1 MKFNLYMTA
10 ILAIMLSMV
19 VSKIVYFGFTPNY
32 GADIFSHRA
41 FDAKFDHGGYQYRLL
56 SKYLVYGVDGLLGRY
71 MKEAGVEPRIRVNA
85 PMMSERFYYAIYY
98 VNTLFLAL
106 TSLMVVL
113 LLNLDKSL
121 RFSYTEKILLVFFVP
136 VLIGLTQFT
145 VHYYDLSSYFL
156 QLLILYVFLKNI
168 DNSYGQTMTTIMGLI
183 VLSTANRESAE
194 VSVALIA
201 MLLLTRYGATRRV
214 VWSIVGMAAC
224 WLLTYFGL
232 RLAFGAGG
240 PPPKGAASA
249 GNGFEPDMFMMGLIF
264 WVLFIYL
271 PFAIAAT
278 EENKWLIGGF
288 FLLSLPYVINSVWT
302 GDLWAVRLYTPL
314 FLGALFL
321 SKLDLAGA
329 AVRISESISRRR
341 PVYSPAG
348 KAEGQV

>member
-1 MKFNLYMTA
+1 MKFNLFMTA
-10 ILAIMLSMV
+10 ILAVMLSMV

-32 GADIFSHRA
+32 GANVFSHRA
-41 FDAKFDHGGYQYRLL
+41 FDARFNHGGDQYRIL
-56 SKYLVYGVDGLLGRY
+56 SKYLVYGVDSWLGRS
-71 MKEAGVEPRIRVNA
+71 MKEGGAEARVRTVTGGA
-85 PMMSERFYYAIYY
+85 SERFYYAIYY

-121 RFSYTEKILLVFFVP
+121 RFSDTEKILLVFFVP

-156 QLLILYVFLKNI
+156 ELLILYVFLKNI
-168 DNSYGQTMTTIMGLI
+168 GNSYGQTMTTIMGLI
-183 VLSTANRESAE
+183 VLSTLNRESAE

-201 MLLLTRYGATRRV
+201 LLLLTRFGPTRRV
-214 VWSIVGMAAC
+214 IWSIIGMAGC
-224 WLLTYFGL
+224 WLVTYFVL
-232 RLAFGAGG
+232 RMAIGAGG
-240 PPPKGAASA
+240 PPPKAAASA

-288 FLLSLPYVINSVWT
+288 FLLSLPYIINSVWT
-302 GDLWAVRLYTPL
+302 GDLWAVRLYVPL

-329 AVRISESISRRR
+329 AVRIPDSISRRR

>member
-1 MKFNLYMTA
+1 MKFNLFMTA
-10 ILAIMLSMV
+10 ILAVMLSMV
-19 VSKIVYFGFTPNY
+19 VSKIIYFGFTPNY
-32 GADIFSHRA
+32 GADIFSHRS
-41 FDAKFDHGGYQYRLL
+41 FDARFNHGGDQYRVL
-56 SKYLVYGVDGLLGRY
+56 SKYLVYGVDSWLGRS
-71 MKEAGVEPRIRVNA
+71 MKERGAENRVRTVSGGA
-85 PMMSERFYYAIYY
+85 SERFYYAIYY

-113 LLNLDKSL
+113 LLNLDKCL
-121 RFSYTEKILLVFFVP
+121 RFSDTEKMLLVFFVP

-156 QLLILYVFLKNI
+156 ELLILYVFLKNI
-168 DNSYGQTMTTIMGLI
+168 DSRYGQTMTMIMGLV
-183 VLSTANRESAE
+183 VLSTLNRESAE

-201 MLLLTRYGATRRV
+201 LLLVTRYGATRRV
-214 VWSIVGMAAC
+214 IWSIVGMAAC
-224 WLLTYFGL
+224 WLVTYFVL
-232 RLAFGAGG
+232 RMVIGAGG
-240 PPPKGAASA
+240 PPPKAAASA

-264 WVLFIYL
+264 WVLFVYL

-288 FLLSLPYVINSVWT
+288 FLLSLPYIINSVWT
-302 GDLWAVRLYTPL
+302 GDLWAVRLYIPL

-329 AVRISESISRRR
+329 AVRISDSISRRR